1 MALKRCVLNV
11 VAVLL
16 ALIASCSIAYK
27 PPRALYTAR
36 GYAHRELDLN
46 FKECGVSR
54 GCVGNLWA
62 TSGRDSGHVQAGGTE
77 NSGAEQKHKYRDPT
91 RPTDG
96 RPGVRRSTNSRVAGK
111 SKGKGSRVKNDV
123 FGSAYRRVGGGSM
136 AADGGKSNNL
146 PSEEAPAAR
155 ERHQQLQYQQRT
167 ERLYDS
173 LSSISSASQFLQ
185 KLSVR
190 KDRASLDFDQRE
202 RSAFAAALDKYLPAM
217 SASQTASLISYLGT
231 FTSSRTN
238 WRSGGED
245 AGGSQVGQLKKHLMK
260 VSSQL
265 SASDMAATISGLARM
280 NLDWQ
285 RTFPNNK
292 NSFTSRLTTLLD
304 GPSGATSESEGE
316 LTGKRSS
323 GYSRGIVGAQLGDV
337 IWGLGSMNARLSVLP
352 KRTRDGLVGSFQ
364 REWSNLNTF
373 SLSSALWA
381 LSKTGLSWNDI
392 DANTRRALPRRLTE
406 LGSKMSPQQSSKVLW
421 ALGTMGAKLGS
432 GISKETLLVLIT
444 NMASHKRSKTG
455 SAIGESQCLIGV
467 AKLGTQWSLLDRPT
481 KLALLEVFSRVCK
494 AGGSSRGVSNSF
506 WAMGTMGL
514 PAGTEEPGGSSSSS
528 PSPSPSPPS
537 SSSEGDSFNSAVPE
551 TIRTVMMAGGAR
563 AASDATAW
571 AMCNLVWGLSKMK
584 VDWNHLD
591 SDLQTTLMT
600 NIARLE
606 NDMNSVDICILLW
619 SLGAMSCP
627 LDTAPPF
634 FTTALL
640 NILDRN
646 LDRIEAEE
654 LSKAIWGLSS
664 CSVTWAQL
672 TPSVR
677 WKLNV
682 ALRRVGDEM
691 CPQGVANCAYGMAMM
706 AFDWERPSE
715 AAFRGVHE
723 TLLSIVIRNKM
734 GIFARRDGMDAYRRV
749 KQEANRRNRRVS
761 SERFDAT
768 PPLAGGEGEGG
779 GDTAGDGEDEAAV
792 SAMDMDIDLENM
804 PVYVQDI
811 DTDKILRMTKEDE
824 AKLTDQERQQQQE
837 YEQLRIFA
845 HYLNVMKFTSD
856 IGRIPKELLASTA
869 REKDYGKGSR
879 LQSRVLKGLQR
890 GLSRLQVDGND
901 IQVEMDTASA
911 LVPADE
917 RTDNDL
923 FDFSLDT
930 LPIQAIFGTN
940 PVKFGISLE
949 ASSFQGVFPVD
960 AAVVQGK
967 RDVVAIIEVNG
978 PTHYRYDGRLK
989 RKDQLKEAMYMK
1001 QHPDATFHRI
1011 RYNDANKLGSDYIG
1025 EEVANAVLGSV
1036 KDQSPLGKMFRRTK
1050 QQLGDFFSW
1059 GLRNDRVVDEPGP
1072 DGRG

>member
-1 MALKRCVLNV
+1 M
-11 VAVLL
+11 
-16 ALIASCSIAYK
+16 
-27 PPRALYTAR
+27 
-36 GYAHRELDLN
+36 
-46 FKECGVSR
+46 GV
-54 GCVGNLWA
+54 
-62 TSGRDSGHVQAGGTE
+62 
-77 NSGAEQKHKYRDPT
+77 
-91 RPTDG
+91 DG
-96 RPGVRRSTNSRVAGK
+96 EK
-111 SKGKGSRVKNDV
+111 SD
-123 FGSAYRRVGGGSM
+123 
-136 AADGGKSNNL
+136 NL
-146 PSEEAPAAR
+146 PSGQAPAVR

-173 LSSISSASQFLQ
+173 LSSITSASQFLQ

-202 RSAFAAALDKYLPAM
+202 RATFAAALDKYLPSM

-238 WRSGGED
+238 WRSGADDSGS
-245 AGGSQVGQLKKHLMK
+245 SQVGQLKKHLMK

-265 SASDMAATISGLARM
+265 SSSDMAATISGLARM

-292 NSFTSRLTTLLD
+292 NSFTSRLTTLLAGANKDTPDSVGD
-304 GPSGATSESEGE
+304 GQHEDGGVKV
-316 LTGKRSS
+316 KRSS
-323 GYSRGIVGAQLGDV
+323 SYNRGIGGAQLGDV
-337 IWGLGSMNARLSVLP
+337 IWGLGSMNARLSLLP
-352 KRTRDGLVGSFQ
+352 QRTRDGLVGSFE
-364 REWSNLNTF
+364 REWGNFNTF

-381 LSKTGLSWNDI
+381 LSKTGVSWNHI
-392 DANTRRALPRRLTE
+392 DVATRRALPHRLME
-406 LGSKMSPQQSSKVLW
+406 LGAKMSPQQSSKVLW
-421 ALGTMGAKLGS
+421 ALGTMGAKLGP
-432 GISKETLLVLIT
+432 GISKEALLVLVT
-444 NMASHKRSKTG
+444 NVASHKRSKTG
-455 SAIGESQCLIGV
+455 SAISESQCLIGV
-467 AKLGTQWSLLDRPT
+467 AKLGTQWSQLDRPT
-481 KLALLEVFSRVCK
+481 RMALLEIFSRVCK

-514 PAGTEEPGGSSSSS
+514 PAGTEEPSGSSVGS
-528 PSPSPSPPS
+528 PAPS
-537 SSSEGDSFNSAVPE
+537 SAPVPSSFAEGDSVGSTIPE
-551 TIRTVMMAGGAR
+551 AIRVAMVSGGAR
-563 AASDATAW
+563 AADDATAW
-571 AMCNLVWGLSKMK
+571 ALCNLVWGLSKMK
-584 VDWNHLD
+584 VDWNHLG
-591 SDLQTTLMT
+591 SDLQSTLMT

-606 NDMNSVDICILLW
+606 TDMNSVDICILLW
-619 SLGAMSCP
+619 SLGAMNCP
-627 LDTAPPF
+627 LDTTPPF

-640 NILDRN
+640 NVLDRN

-664 CSVTWAQL
+664 CSVSWAQL
-672 TPSVR
+672 PPSVR

-682 ALRRVGDEM
+682 ALRRVGDDM
-691 CPQGVANCAYGMAMM
+691 TPQGVANCAYGMAIM
-706 AFDWERPSE
+706 AFDWDRPSE

-723 TLLSIVIRNKM
+723 TLLSIIIRNKM

-749 KQEANRRNRRVS
+749 KQEASRRSRRVS
-761 SERFDAT
+761 SERVETT
-768 PPLAGGEGEGG
+768 PPVAGGASSRSSDSDGES
-779 GDTAGDGEDEAAV
+779 AEDEAAV
-792 SAMDMDIDLENM
+792 SAVDMDIDLENM

-845 HYLNVMKFTSD
+845 HYLNVMKFISD
-856 IGRIPKELLASTA
+856 IRRIPKELLASTA

-890 GLSRLQVDGND
+890 GLSSLQVDGNN

-911 LVPADE
+911 LV
-917 RTDNDL
+917 RTEKSIGNDL

-940 PVKFGISLE
+940 PVRFGISLE

-967 RDVVAIIEVNG
+967 SDVVAIIEVNG
-978 PTHYRYDGRLK
+978 PTHYRYDGRVK

-1011 RYNDANKLGSDYIG
+1011 RYNEANKLGSDYIG

-1036 KDQSPLGKMFRRTK
+1036 KDQSPLGKMLRRTK
-1050 QQLGDFFSW
+1050 QNIGDFFSW
-1059 GLRNDRVVDEPGP
+1059 GLRNDRVVDKPGP